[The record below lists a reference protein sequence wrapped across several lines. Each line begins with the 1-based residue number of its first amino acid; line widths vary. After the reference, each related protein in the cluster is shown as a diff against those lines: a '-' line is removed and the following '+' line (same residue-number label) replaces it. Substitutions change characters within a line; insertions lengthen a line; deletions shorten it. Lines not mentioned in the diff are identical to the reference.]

1 MSGAS
6 DFGSKVSHRNVDL
19 DSHLGSIGVD
29 RCQRPDN
36 DESATVTLGGPEL
49 PSNARR
55 TSGALD
61 QDAVGHSGCSP
72 ASAAPARE
80 GPSPVISRTP
90 TSKVKYD
97 QTHPRMTAN

>member
-6 DFGSKVSHRNVDL
+6 DFGSKVSHRNVDR
-19 DSHLGSIGVD
+19 DSHLGSIGID

-61 QDAVGHSGCSP
+61 QDAVWSFGLL
-72 ASAAPARE
+72 ASECRTGAGGTVARDQPDSDIE
-80 GPSPVISRTP
+80 GEI
-90 TSKVKYD
+90 
-97 QTHPRMTAN
+97 